1 MTESTDALEFLRQQH
16 TEVEELFEKIED
28 ADDSDEKKELFEQL
42 ADNLAAHSAIEEK
55 IFYPAVLDDETC
67 ELLLESTEEHLAAK
81 RLIADLLELDPE
93 DEHWDAKMHVLRDQ
107 IFHHAKEMEEG
118 KVFPILEGKLT
129 DDQRFGLGNELVA
142 MFEELIER
150 EPRMMV
156 PAETAQAAP
165 LEANF

>member
-1 MTESTDALEFLRQQH
+1 MSESTDALEYLAQQH

-28 ADDSDEKKELFEQL
+28 ADDSDEKKELFGKL
-42 ADNLAAHSAIEEK
+42 ADHLAAHSAIEEK

-81 RLIADLLELDPE
+81 RLIADLLELDPD
-93 DEHWDAKMHVLRDQ
+93 DEHWDAKMHVLREQ
-107 IFHHAKEMEEG
+107 VLHHAKEMEEG
-118 KVFPILEGKLT
+118 KVFPILEAKLS

-142 MFEELIER
+142 MFEELIEG

-156 PAETAQAAP
+156 PDETREAAP
-165 LEANF
+165 LMVSF